1 GGGARLRRHR
11 VAAPPS
17 DHGARLVS
25 PGQRRGRGLERQD
38 DLADHPRRRAVK
50 DGRAGLLGNQRGVA
64 FPLALITLLVLASL
78 LLELSAMSAT
88 EPSIAANQLRSAQA
102 AALADAGLE
111 RAIWALAHPGSAQG
125 LADPLPALIP
135 PPYDGSLLVPIT
147 AGGVERGGFRLTV
160 APGGGGNERDTV
172 AVGWTPTDDPGD
184 AAPCALCAVGDLQV
198 AAGAAADARSDT
210 TCGAKL
216 GAWTSGTVVM
226 GRGAEIWGA
235 DGNALSN
242 QAGDIAQGQPAEG
255 AEAWAF
261 TNGEFA
267 ALRRLAQSRGT
278 YYRGSVAFDG
288 ASMPRDGLVF
298 VDTLSGAPISAATP
312 ETDLARVVMGGGA
325 GVFRGWMIVSGTL
338 EISGDARLRGLAYAL
353 DGFAYRGEA
362 PGGVEGQ
369 VVARGLR
376 GGVTLIE
383 RTGDGPAIRF
393 DCAAA

>member
-1 GGGARLRRHR
+1 M
-11 VAAPPS
+11 
-17 DHGARLVS
+17 
-25 PGQRRGRGLERQD
+25 
-38 DLADHPRRRAVK
+38 K
-50 DGRAGLLGNQRGVA
+50 NGRAGLLGNERGVA
-64 FPLALITLLVLASL
+64 VPLALITLLVLASL

-111 RAIWALAHPGSAQG
+111 RAVWALAHPGSAQG

-135 PPYDGSLLVPIT
+135 PPYDGSVLVPVT
-147 AGGVERGGFRLTV
+147 AEGVERGGFRLTV
-160 APGGGGNERDTV
+160 VPGGGGNERDIV
-172 AVGWTPTDDPGD
+172 AVGWTPTDDPGDARAKAHHRLVATIMRIRAPAD

-198 AAGAAADARSDT
+198 AAGAAADARVDT

-216 GAWTSGTVVM
+216 GAWTSGTAVM
-226 GRGAEIWGA
+226 GPGAEIWGA

-255 AEAWAF
+255 AEAWTF
-261 TNGEFA
+261 TPGELA

-288 ASMPRDGLVF
+288 TSMPRDGLVF
-298 VDTLSGAPISAATP
+298 VDTVSGAPISAATP
-312 ETDLARVVMGGGA
+312 ETDLAHVVMGGGA

-383 RTGDGPAIRF
+383 RTGNGPAIRF
-393 DCAAA
+393 DCAAARSGDGLISFGWMLKPGSYRELPD

>member
-1 GGGARLRRHR
+1 MRCC
-11 VAAPPS
+11 
-17 DHGARLVS
+17 
-25 PGQRRGRGLERQD
+25 
-38 DLADHPRRRAVK
+38 
-50 DGRAGLLGNQRGVA
+50 
-64 FPLALITLLVLASL
+64 IT
-78 LLELSAMSAT
+78 
-88 EPSIAANQLRSAQA
+88 
-102 AALADAGLE
+102 
-111 RAIWALAHPGSAQG
+111 
-125 LADPLPALIP
+125 
-135 PPYDGSLLVPIT
+135 
-147 AGGVERGGFRLTV
+147 
-160 APGGGGNERDTV
+160 
-172 AVGWTPTDDPGD
+172 
-184 AAPCALCAVGDLQV
+184 CALCAVGDLQV
-198 AAGAAADARSDT
+198 AAGAAADARGDT

-226 GRGAEIWGA
+226 GPGAEIWGA

-242 QAGDIAQGQPAEG
+242 QAGDIAQGQPSEG

-261 TNGEFA
+261 TNGELA

-298 VDTLSGAPISAATP
+298 VDTVSGAPISAATP
-312 ETDLARVVMGGGA
+312 ETDLAHVVMGGGA

-376 GGVTLIE
+376 GGATLIE
-383 RTGDGPAIRF
+383 RTGNGPAIRF
-393 DCAAA
+393 DCAAARSGDGLISFGWMLKPGSYRELPN

>member
-1 GGGARLRRHR
+1 
-11 VAAPPS
+11 
-17 DHGARLVS
+17 
-25 PGQRRGRGLERQD
+25 
-38 DLADHPRRRAVK
+38 
-50 DGRAGLLGNQRGVA
+50 
-64 FPLALITLLVLASL
+64 
-78 LLELSAMSAT
+78 MSAT

-160 APGGGGNERDTV
+160 APGGGGNERDIV
-172 AVGWTPTDDPGD
+172 AVGWTPTDDPVDARAKAHHRLVATIMRIRAPAD

-198 AAGAAADARSDT
+198 AAGAAADARGDT

-226 GRGAEIWGA
+226 GPGAEIWGA

-242 QAGDIAQGQPAEG
+242 QAGDIAQGQPSEG

-261 TNGEFA
+261 TNGELA

-298 VDTLSGAPISAATP
+298 VDTVSGAPISAATP

-353 DGFAYRGEA
+353 DGFAYRGASSSERAPDPRSASIARPLEA
-362 PGGVEGQ
+362 ATASSHSAGCSSLGLTANCPIRANFPNGSGRPGIAPPFHCSVKP
-369 VVARGLR
+369 L
-376 GGVTLIE
+376 TLSSAQHISYVIV
-383 RTGDGPAIRF
+383 RIFYG
-393 DCAAA
+393 

>member
-1 GGGARLRRHR
+1 
-11 VAAPPS
+11 
-17 DHGARLVS
+17 
-25 PGQRRGRGLERQD
+25 
-38 DLADHPRRRAVK
+38 VK
-50 DGRAGLLGNQRGVA
+50 NGRAGLLGNERGVA
-64 FPLALITLLVLASL
+64 VPLALITLLVLASL

-160 APGGGGNERDTV
+160 VPGGGGNERDIV
-172 AVGWTPTDDPGD
+172 AVGWTPTDDPGDARAKAHHRLVATIMRIRAPAD

-198 AAGAAADARSDT
+198 AAGAAADARGDT

-226 GRGAEIWGA
+226 GPGAEIWGA

-255 AEAWAF
+255 AEAWTF
-261 TNGEFA
+261 TPGELA

-288 ASMPRDGLVF
+288 TSMPRDGLVF
-298 VDTLSGAPISAATP
+298 VDTVSGAPISDATP
-312 ETDLARVVMGGGA
+312 ETDLARVVVGGG
-325 GVFRGWMIVSGTL
+325 GDVFRGWMIVSGTL

-376 GGVTLIE
+376 GGVTLIQ

-393 DCAAA
+393 DCAAARTGDGLISFGWMLKPGSYRELPN

>member
-1 GGGARLRRHR
+1 
-11 VAAPPS
+11 
-17 DHGARLVS
+17 
-25 PGQRRGRGLERQD
+25 
-38 DLADHPRRRAVK
+38 
-50 DGRAGLLGNQRGVA
+50 LLGNQRGVA
-64 FPLALITLLVLASL
+64 VPLALITLLVLAAL

-135 PPYDGSLLVPIT
+135 PPYDGSLLVPVT
-147 AGGVERGGFRLTV
+147 EAGVGRGGFRLTV
-160 APGGGGNERDTV
+160 APGGGGNERDIL
-172 AVGWTPTDDPGD
+172 AVGWTPTDDPGDARAKAHHRLVATIMRIRAPAD

-198 AAGAAADARSDT
+198 PAGAAADARDDT

-216 GAWTSGTVVM
+216 GAWTSGTAVM
-226 GRGAEIWGA
+226 GPGAEIWGA

-242 QAGDIAQGQPAEG
+242 QAGDIAQLQPAEG
-255 AEAWAF
+255 ADAWAF
-261 TNGEFA
+261 TSGELA

-288 ASMPRDGLVF
+288 ASLPRDGLVF
-298 VDTLSGAPISAATP
+298 VDTVSGAPISDATLD
-312 ETDLARVVMGGGA
+312 TDLARVVVGGAA

-338 EISGDARLRGLAYAL
+338 EISGNARLRGLAYAL
-353 DGFAYRGEA
+353 DGFAYRGA
-362 PGGVEGQ
+362 GPGGVEGQ

-376 GGVTLIE
+376 GGVTVIQ
-383 RTGDGPAIRF
+383 RAGGGPAIRF
-393 DCAAA
+393 DCAAARSGDGLISFGWMLKPGSYRELPD